1 MEGALGHLEKVEMI
15 MTITKTMIMAM
26 TRPLGHL
33 EKDAMA
39 MSKTKI
45 ARDSRNDIGIGK
57 KYCPDGKHTDK
68 DDANDNVNSNDKKDL
83 ATLGKIRTM
92 GSWRSSSSSIAKAST

>member
-1 MEGALGHLEKVEMI
+1 MEGA
-15 MTITKTMIMAM
+15 
-26 TRPLGHL
+26 LGHL

-57 KYCPDGKHTDK
+57 TYYPNGKHTDK
-68 DDANDNVNSNDKKDL
+68 DNANDNGISNGEKDL